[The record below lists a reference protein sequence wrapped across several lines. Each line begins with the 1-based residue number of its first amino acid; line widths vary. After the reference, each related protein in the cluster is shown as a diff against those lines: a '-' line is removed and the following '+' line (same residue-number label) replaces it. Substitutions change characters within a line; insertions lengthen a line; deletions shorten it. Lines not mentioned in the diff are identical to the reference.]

1 MPLLEIARTEKTD
14 DATTAT
20 AVSVGKDLKK
30 TMVIVKDAPAFVV
43 NRLLMRFMGEI
54 TDALDE
60 GTPAEIA
67 DSAMDPLGLP
77 MTSFELL
84 GLVGPGVALH
94 VGQSLNSSLG
104 EQPLQRIVWHVP
116 ASGRKQNGQG
126 GL

>member
-54 TDALDE
+54 TGALDE
-60 GTPAEIA
+60 GTP
-67 DSAMDPLGLP
+67 P
-77 MTSFELL
+77 
-84 GLVGPGVALH
+84 
-94 VGQSLNSSLG
+94 
-104 EQPLQRIVWHVP
+104 
-116 ASGRKQNGQG
+116 
-126 GL
+126 